1 MVTYHEHILKKKKSA
16 KDLVFCLITPFV
28 VAILAFILM
37 LVCLSTQVL
46 SVFVP
51 AIFIG
56 GIYLSY
62 KLISSKNVEFEY
74 LLVDSDLDIDKII
87 NKTRRKRIASIY
99 RKEIIALAPMGS
111 SNLPENWETL
121 PKTDASVYPEHPDT
135 YVLVYNHDGIQKVLY
150 FCPTEKMLEVMTIR
164 NPRKVF
170 KD

>member
-28 VAILAFILM
+28 VGILACILM
-37 LVCLSTQVL
+37 VVFLAVQIL

-62 KLISSKNVEFEY
+62 KLISSRNVEFEY

-99 RKEIIALAPMGS
+99 RKEIIALAPIGS

-135 YVLVYNHDGIQKVLY
+135 YVLVYIQDGVQKALY
-150 FCPTEKMLEVMTIR
+150 FCPTEEMLEIMTIR

>member
-1 MVTYHEHILKKKKSA
+1 MVTYHEHILKKRKSV
-16 KDLVFCLITPFV
+16 KDLIFCLVTPFV

-46 SVFVP
+46 SMFVP
-51 AIFIG
+51 ATFIG

-62 KLISSKNVEFEY
+62 KLISSKNIEFEY

-87 NKTRRKRIASIY
+87 NKKKRKRVASVY
-99 RKEIIALAPMGS
+99 RKEIIAMAPVGS
-111 SNLPENWETL
+111 SNLPENWQTL
-121 PKTDASVYPEHPDT
+121 ESYDASPYIEHPDT

-150 FCPTEKMLEVMTIR
+150 FCPTEKMLEVMTMR